1 MLGKM
6 IETIKLEE
14 LTSPDI
20 EAAMEAGYSTVVFAV
35 GSTEQH
41 GPCLPLA
48 TDAILG
54 DALALAIAEKLEKA
68 LRGPTIR
75 LGCSDHHMRFP
86 GTISMKKETLQS
98 VVKDYV
104 DSLVRHGFKR
114 IVIIPS
120 HGGNFGPLAE
130 IADDLQRP
138 YPEVKIITYTDLQGF
153 LKVLMETSARLGVTP
168 EESGAHAGESEVS
181 MMMWT
186 RGDLVKED
194 LIPEGT
200 GYLGEF
206 AEEETDKVFEE
217 GIGALS
223 PIGVLGSPTKAKKE
237 HGKAYIEELASALV
251 DYINSR

>member
-1 MLGKM
+1 M

-20 EAAMEAGYSTVVFAV
+20 DAAMEAGYSTVVFAV

-75 LGCSDHHMRFP
+75 LGCSDHHMSFP

-114 IVIIPS
+114 IVVIPS

-130 IADDLQRP
+130 IDDLQSA
-138 YPEVKIITYTDLQGF
+138 YPDVEIIVYTDLQGF
-153 LKVLMETSARLGVTP
+153 LRILLETSARLGVTP

-181 MMMWT
+181 MMMWA
-186 RGDLVKED
+186 REELVKED
-194 LIPEGT
+194 LIPEAA
-200 GYLGEF
+200 GYLGQF
-206 AEEETDKVFEE
+206 TEEETNKVFDG

-223 PIGVLGSPTKAKKE
+223 PIGVIGSPAKAKKE
-237 HGKAYIEELASALV
+237 HGRIYIEELASALV